1 MTMKDE
7 IKTEVIHSLIG
18 LKSKLQG
25 EIERIDSLL
34 EDCAYNDERSYRM
47 TSLGLCQKKSGIEL
61 AIEMIDLQIII
72 TQNK

>member
-1 MTMKDE
+1 MKDE

-25 EIERIDSLL
+25 HIQRIDSLL
-34 EDCAYNDERSYRM
+34 ENCAYNDDRIS
-47 TSLGLCQKKSGIEL
+47 SSGLHQKKEGIGL